1 MPGNAAKVPEIV
13 KTPLLALQ
21 QSAHLFRRN
30 IQRNLHMVCISF
42 LYCEVSY
49 KAAQNELNR
58 LRYLAPYI
66 KSVFQDADT
75 QADAN
80 K

>member
-1 MPGNAAKVPEIV
+1 M

-21 QSAHLFRRN
+21 QSAIFLEEISR
-30 IQRNLHMVCISF
+30 RNLHMVCISF

>member
-1 MPGNAAKVPEIV
+1 
-13 KTPLLALQ
+13 
-21 QSAHLFRRN
+21 
-30 IQRNLHMVCISF
+30 MVCISF